1 MKIVLLSGP
10 PNSGKTTVLGLFYTH
25 LIANGA
31 SVHTKRSQIGG
42 NKNDF
47 ECILILNGKSVA
59 IFTMGDY
66 KEECYR
72 AIIKYASCDI
82 LAIAYS
88 DTFSKSITDF
98 LSSIPHHAV
107 IQKTQGDRTSSNDVD
122 VKTLMNLIQA

>member
-31 SVHTKRSQIGG
+31 SVHTKKSQLGG

-47 ECILILNGKSVA
+47 ECILILNGKSIA

-82 LAIAYS
+82 LVIAYS
-88 DTFSKSITDF
+88 DTFSKSIANF
-98 LSSIPHHAV
+98 VSSIPHHTV
-107 IQKTQGDRTSSNDVD
+107 IQKTRGDQILSNKGD
-122 VKTLMNLIQA
+122 VKALLNHI